1 MFDRQ
6 AVSGRMACLINP
18 RAANSKWV
26 KNRRL
31 RGYLQKKL
39 PGEVIDVYGD
49 VRTTVEMARK
59 ACEDAKILVAVGG
72 DGTIAD
78 ALQGIRAAGKLD
90 DIIFAVIPFG
100 SGNAF
105 RKAVGVPMNTRR
117 AINRLAKGTARRI
130 DLIQMEDRCF
140 GFASVGATAAAT
152 EEKHVRNLQGFW
164 AQFRTGRR
172 LLAYR
177 RDEKTVE
184 LRDGLD
190 DRGRPFEKLVLRSR
204 FFDCVVAKTGYYG
217 YGWRM
222 APKAKV
228 DDGYLDVTLF
238 EINPT
243 RYAFS
248 FPFIYFGLSQQFLP
262 HYKARSVVITGKD
275 LPVQYHGEYLGERDR
290 VEFTV
295 LPQALTIIAPGTKRG
310 RRLFSRPPGRRDRGA
325 A

>member
-1 MFDRQ
+1 
-6 AVSGRMACLINP
+6 MACLINP

-31 RGYLQKKL
+31 RSYLQKKL
-39 PGEVIDVYGD
+39 PGEVIDIYGD
-49 VRTTVEMARK
+49 VRTTVELARK
-59 ACEDAKILVAVGG
+59 ASEEANVLVAVGG

-105 RKAVGVPMNTRR
+105 RKALGVPMNTRR
-117 AINRLAKGTARRI
+117 AINRLAKGTPRRI
-130 DLIQMEDRCF
+130 DLIRMEDRCF

-152 EEKHVRNLQGFW
+152 EEKHVKNLQGFW

-172 LLAYR
+172 LLAYP
-177 RDEKTVE
+177 RDEKIIE

-248 FPFIYFGLSQQFLP
+248 FPFIYAGLSQQFMP
-262 HYKARSVVITGKD
+262 HYKARSVIITGKG

-295 LPQALTIIAPGTKRG
+295 MPQAMMIIAPSTKRG
-310 RRLFSRPPGRRDRGA
+310 RRLFSRPPARPKTGP
-325 A
+325 